1 MRIEIQ
7 LQLLKNIFFLN
18 VSIEIYAK
26 FFLGDSNSILCEIT
40 MMFTAVIYNKDNTKT
55 VKLVC

>member
-1 MRIEIQ
+1 
-7 LQLLKNIFFLN
+7 